1 MANKIAIAGAGA
13 MGSHWYLPK
22 TKWTRCYINRLLE
35 RSCSSNK

>member
-1 MANKIAIAGAGA
+1 MANNAIAGGA
-13 MGSHWYLPK
+13 MGSRIGTSPK